1 MDSTSSRVPSMKF
14 SARQVAGFG
23 SLVNAGLVTYSSYC
37 GLAGYEDIRLTAT
50 TLVALA
56 GTLIGFLLT
65 ALSLLIGVADRKF
78 IENLR
83 MTGHYGALVRQM
95 LRTAAVWLC
104 VAALGL
110 MAHTLS
116 RSLQGLVV
124 PVAMGFAAFALLQF
138 VVVGFRFSLVVKQL
152 SR

>member
-1 MDSTSSRVPSMKF
+1 MKF

-23 SLVNAGLVTYSSYC
+23 SLVIAGLVTYSSYC

-83 MTGHYGALVRQM
+83 MTGHYGAL
-95 LRTAAVWLC
+95 
-104 VAALGL
+104 GL